1 MGHNKPWHSISEKVM
16 IKLTN
21 EYAISHSKAK
31 MNQWCY
37 LTITTPFFLIIACF
51 NLMKIFKLQVKIRVN
66 LQNQNNQNNLKEGA
80 QTYIANADI
89 SRTPLASQTKNWKFQ
104 NTIRLALYQTKT
116 VFMEQ
121 PAITSDE
128 ALEENKIQ
136 KYLIIPAVTN
146 KECNK
151 NLFTKISG

>member
-1 MGHNKPWHSISEKVM
+1 
-16 IKLTN
+16 
-21 EYAISHSKAK
+21 
-31 MNQWCY
+31 
-37 LTITTPFFLIIACF
+37 
-51 NLMKIFKLQVKIRVN
+51 
-66 LQNQNNQNNLKEGA
+66 
-80 QTYIANADI
+80 
-89 SRTPLASQTKNWKFQ
+89 
-104 NTIRLALYQTKT
+104 
-116 VFMEQ
+116 MEQ

>member
-1 MGHNKPWHSISEKVM
+1 MQISQKHLWLVRLKIE
-16 IKLTN
+16 N
-21 EYAISHSKAK
+21 SKI
-31 MNQWCY
+31 QY
-37 LTITTPFFLIIACF
+37 SLL
-51 NLMKIFKLQVKIRVN
+51 
-66 LQNQNNQNNLKEGA
+66 
-80 QTYIANADI
+80 Y
-89 SRTPLASQTKNWKFQ
+89 TKQK
-104 NTIRLALYQTKT
+104 

-136 KYLIIPAVTN
+136 KYLIIPATTN